1 MLLVPLGA
9 GKNNIISCSSFFF
22 RILKPTRGSLHHCAL
37 CSRDSLWAPR
47 HCLLEL
53 WGLFSR
59 VALQMDS
66 VSTGARNNTRCWH
79 HHALWKSLGAWEHS
93 KDCLSTSEDKMSVIS
108 LGFSFT
114 FLSPAEMHW
123 WLVDLQG
130 PFTGVLRRTAA
141 TASTLLMVSPSMLQ
155 WQTWSLLLPQ
165 GLHPI
170 SGANSWLVSRV
181 CAHFRPQP
189 GHQQGLHFPVQC
201 GAFLLALSEHWLPIS
216 PGQVL
221 QQQTVI
227 LPLII
232 PNMHG

>member
-93 KDCLSTSEDKMSVIS
+93 KDCLSTSEDKMS
-108 LGFSFT
+108 LK
-114 FLSPAEMHW
+114 FLAFP
-123 WLVDLQG
+123 
-130 PFTGVLRRTAA
+130 
-141 TASTLLMVSPSMLQ
+141 LLSY
-155 WQTWSLLLPQ
+155 LLLRCTGDWWTCRVHSLECWEGQLPLQ
-165 GLHPI
+165 ALFWWSVPPCF
-170 SGANSWLVSRV
+170 SGRPDLSSCPRV
-181 CAHFRPQP
+181 CTPSLVPTLDWCPKYVHTSVPSLATSRFCISQCSVVPSCWLWVST
-189 GHQQGLHFPVQC
+189 GCLFP
-201 GAFLLALSEHWLPIS
+201 LAKCCSS
-216 PGQVL
+216 KQ
-221 QQQTVI
+221 
-227 LPLII
+227 
-232 PNMHG
+232 